1 MASPC
6 RDPTIWNGMKQ
17 NGMEPSQVITKFSFV
32 LLEEDGQKVWND
44 NLSGYALGPS
54 SPSQFSQLKIPVLS
68 EVM

>member
-1 MASPC
+1 
-6 RDPTIWNGMKQ
+6 MKQ
-17 NGMEPSQVITKFSFV
+17 NEMEPSQVITTFSFV

-44 NLSGYALGPS
+44 NLSEYVLGPS